1 MWKRKG
7 LRFYEKMKDLDVIF
21 RLLEKKK
28 RKNLWVQKVETS
40 WTPPPGLFTKE
51 PEEIAQVLHDESPD
65 YATAV
70 RRLYFYYNRSG
81 VCEEG
86 GKRWDPKEC
95 SKRKKVHEL
104 LKQLFGVE
112 ESLGKAKTSE
122 KEDNEKVDV
131 GVAEEEMDDRKK
143 EGVPVPGTQRYLI
156 WVSRLFISPNRL
168 ARAIYKYYED
178 FSGYPGVPP
187 RIIVRNRFYA
197 IARSLVYVSGICFP
211 DSPLYRSDICDKI
224 EIILSEAFVRYYSL
238 ISNRKRKPVGNKKKA
253 FGLGTR

>member
-1 MWKRKG
+1 
-7 LRFYEKMKDLDVIF
+7 MKNLDVLF

-51 PEEIAQVLHDESPD
+51 PEEIAQVLHDESLD

-81 VCEEG
+81 VCRKEG
-86 GKRWDPKEC
+86 ERWDPKEC

-112 ESLGKAKTSE
+112 ESLEKAKTLE
-122 KEDNEKVDV
+122 IEDNEKVDV
-131 GVAEEEMDDRKK
+131 GVAEKDKK
-143 EGVPVPGTQRYLI
+143 KKDLVPVPGTQRYLI

-168 ARAIYKYYED
+168 AQAIYKYYED

-211 DSPLYRSDICDKI
+211 KSPLYRPDICDKI
-224 EIILSEAFVRYYSL
+224 EIILSEAFVLYYSMV
-238 ISNRKRKPVGNKKKA
+238 STKKRTATVG
-253 FGLGTR
+253 

>member
-1 MWKRKG
+1 MERER
-7 LRFYEKMKDLDVIF
+7 LRFHEKMKNLDVLL

-40 WTPPPGLFTKE
+40 WTPPPGLFTRE

-70 RRLYFYYNRSG
+70 RRLYFYYNRAG
-81 VCEEG
+81 VCREG
-86 GKRWDPKEC
+86 GERWDPKEC

-112 ESLGKAKTSE
+112 ESLKKAKNLE
-122 KEDNEKVDV
+122 VEDNEKVDV
-131 GVAEEEMDDRKK
+131 GVAEEDKK
-143 EGVPVPGTQRYLI
+143 EREKHGVPVPGTQRYLI

-168 ARAIYKYYED
+168 AQAIYKYYED
-178 FSGYPGVPP
+178 FSGYPGTPP

-211 DSPLYRSDICDKI
+211 KSPLYRPDICDKI
-224 EIILSEAFVRYYSL
+224 EVILSEAFVRYYSM
-238 ISNRKRKPVGNKKKA
+238 ISTKKKNKA
-253 FGLGTR
+253 GVRPGKLMYNR

>member
-1 MWKRKG
+1 MMKRNG
-7 LRFYEKMKDLDVIF
+7 LRFHEKMKNLDVLF

-28 RKNLWVQKVETS
+28 RRSLWVQKVETS

-70 RRLYFYYNRSG
+70 RRLYFYYNRAG
-81 VCEEG
+81 VCKEG

-112 ESLGKAKTSE
+112 ESLEKAKTLE
-122 KEDNEKVDV
+122 IEDNEKVDV
-131 GVAEEEMDDRKK
+131 GVAEEGDKK
-143 EGVPVPGTQRYLI
+143 EREKYGVPVPGTQRYLI
-156 WVSRLFISPNRL
+156 WVSRLFISPSRL
-168 ARAIYKYYED
+168 AQAIYKYYED
-178 FSGYPGVPP
+178 FSGYPGIPP

-211 DSPLYRSDICDKI
+211 ESPLYRPDICDKI
-224 EIILSEAFVRYYSL
+224 EVILSEAFVRYYSL
-238 ISNRKRKPVGNKKKA
+238 ISNRRKKP
-253 FGLGTR
+253 FGLDKK

>member
-1 MWKRKG
+1 MEKKRP
-7 LRFYEKMKDLDVIF
+7 RFHEKMKSLDVLF

-28 RKNLWVQKVETS
+28 RKNLWVQRVETS

-51 PEEIAQVLHDESPD
+51 PEEIAKVLHDESPD

-70 RRLYFYYNRSG
+70 RRLYFYYNRAG
-81 VCEEG
+81 VCREG
-86 GKRWDPKEC
+86 GERWDPKEC

-112 ESLGKAKTSE
+112 ESLKKAKTSE
-122 KEDNEKVDV
+122 IEDNEEVDV
-131 GVAEEEMDDRKK
+131 GVAGEKDEKK
-143 EGVPVPGTQRYLI
+143 MKRERQKDGVPVPGTQRYLI

-168 ARAIYKYYED
+168 ALAIYKYYED

-211 DSPLYRSDICDKI
+211 DSPLYRPDICDKI
-224 EIILSEAFVRYYSL
+224 EVILSEAFVRYYSL
-238 ISNRKRKPVGNKKKA
+238 ISNRRKKP
-253 FGLGTR
+253 FGLDKK